1 MVSSVFWPESWW
13 WWWWHGYLYDMMM
26 VNEWWLWWWWWP
38 PVVFFAYRIV
48 FLHDFWAY
56 YKSIQ
61 LFLVLF
67 FFKLSIEV
75 AFSLMIIISSVLG
88 SCIQDDDDGLWCDLG
103 FWILFF
109 FCFAKQFIFRKW
121 ISRFLVTPYILLIKS
136 NHFSFSEIFIHQKF
150 ACCCIYRMM
159 VVGAR
164 NHLIKLNLDLLI
176 F

>member
-1 MVSSVFWPESWW
+1 MVSSVFWPES

-56 YKSIQ
+56 YKSVQ

-109 FCFAKQFIFRKW
+109 LFFQIIY
-121 ISRFLVTPYILLIKS
+121 ISKV
-136 NHFSFSEIFIHQKF
+136 NFSFSGYTIYTLDQIKSLFIFGNFYPPKI
-150 ACCCIYRMM
+150 C
-159 VVGAR
+159 V
-164 NHLIKLNLDLLI
+164 LLHI
-176 F
+176 SNDGGWCTKSPN